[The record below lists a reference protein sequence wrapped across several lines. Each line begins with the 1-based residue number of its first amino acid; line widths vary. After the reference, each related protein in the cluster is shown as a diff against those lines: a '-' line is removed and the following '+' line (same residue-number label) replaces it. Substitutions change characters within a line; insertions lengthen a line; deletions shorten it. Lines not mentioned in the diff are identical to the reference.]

1 MLADWATVE
10 ANAKQTGG
18 NSKAERQNKY
28 HSYNSFESFFI
39 ANSLCFLA

>member
-10 ANAKQTGG
+10 AEAAKRGS

-28 HSYNSFESFFI
+28 HSYNSF
-39 ANSLCFLA
+39 